1 MERTY
6 YGEEGAS
13 SLSTRRRNLA
23 GAVSRSEQ
31 RFNCG
36 ARRGFI
42 GATSSGFVQS
52 LEFLLRLSQ
61 AVVVGPTAMRISA
74 RKSSLCKSN
83 KRHAISNLL
92 VVSPTMWMGWTLS
105 SVHVR
110 DTREIFCISALFC
123 AHNSGV
129 AFQIAQPN

>member
-1 MERTY
+1 MELTY

-23 GAVSRSEQ
+23 DAVSRSEQ
-31 RFNCG
+31 RFNGG

-42 GATSSGFVQS
+42 GATSNNFVQS

-61 AVVVGPTAMRISA
+61 ALVVGPTAMRISA
-74 RKSSLCKSN
+74 QKSPLCKSN
-83 KRHAISNLL
+83 KRHALSTLL
-92 VVSPTMWMGWTLS
+92 VVAPTMCMGWTLS

-110 DTREIFCISALFC
+110 
-123 AHNSGV
+123 
-129 AFQIAQPN
+129 